1 MARTPAA
8 AAKQAKATPD
18 KGPERYIARTYHE
31 IEAPGGGVMR
41 VEPGMV
47 VVTNGN
53 KVGVYPP
60 DLFGVEFPDVDQSK
74 IKLKD

>member
-1 MARTPAA
+1 MDKTAA
-8 AAKQAKATPD
+8 AAARQAKATPD
-18 KGPERYIARTYHE
+18 KGPSRYIARTYHE
-31 IEAPGGGVMR
+31 IQAPGGGVMR

-60 DLFGVEFPDVDQSK
+60 ELFGVEFPDVDQSK